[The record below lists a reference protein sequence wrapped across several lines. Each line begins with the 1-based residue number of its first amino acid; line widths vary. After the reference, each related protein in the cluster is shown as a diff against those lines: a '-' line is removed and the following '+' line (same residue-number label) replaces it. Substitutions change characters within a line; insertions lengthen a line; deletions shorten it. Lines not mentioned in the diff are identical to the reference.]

1 VTTVF
6 RDNESSRTRESA
18 RGFTLVDV
26 LATSVVIAILIGILV
41 PALGGVQQ
49 TARRVVC
56 QSNVRQIGLG
66 VVLYADAHGGRLP
79 ASQFLPQSPSQNRAA
94 PQPQNMLTLRI
105 SPGQLDSGGMDWD
118 GMDWDGMGWDG
129 MGWDGIG
136 LLYSTDYLPAPKIF
150 FCPSHRGD
158 HSYSKMVRVWNDP
171 SEELVGNYHFRGA
184 GPIARTAGPVTRTF
198 DLYRIDP
205 GQSSLIADGMREISD
220 YNHKIGSNFFRAD
233 LTVHWF
239 SDLEGRLNLAES
251 KELSTPEIVNDAWH
265 LFDDAA
271 GVGTL
276 IH

>member
-1 VTTVF
+1 M
-6 RDNESSRTRESA
+6 A

-26 LATSVVIAILIGILV
+26 LVTATVIAILIGILV
-41 PALGGVQQ
+41 PALGGVQE

-105 SPGQLDSGGMDWD
+105 APGQLDASPNG
-118 GMDWDGMGWDG
+118 
-129 MGWDGIG
+129 GWDGIG
-136 LLYSTDYLPAPKIF
+136 LLYSADYLPAPKIF
-150 FCPSHRGD
+150 FCPSHRGFNT
-158 HSYSKMVRVWNDP
+158 YSRMVQVWEQP

-184 GPIARTAGPVTRTF
+184 GPTMRGSGNVPAPRTF

-251 KELSTPEIVNDAWH
+251 KELATPEIVNDAWH

-271 GVGTL
+271 NAGTPG
-276 IH
+276 H